1 MCADFLRDQPLMA
14 AAVGGVPLVLAIMFY
29 CLMAGSGSGEKKS
42 KKKKKNKEKKDK

>member
-29 CLMAGSGSGEKKS
+29 CLMAGSSAEKKT